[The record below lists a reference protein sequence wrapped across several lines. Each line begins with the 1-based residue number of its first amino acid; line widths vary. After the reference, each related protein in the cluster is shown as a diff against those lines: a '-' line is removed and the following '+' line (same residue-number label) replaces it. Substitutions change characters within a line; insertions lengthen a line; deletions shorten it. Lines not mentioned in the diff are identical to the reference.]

1 MLPDIELN
9 QLRRFLAVVEAGS
22 FIGAA
27 RQLNITQQAL
37 SSSIARMEEGAGV
50 RFLDRKRGGRIA
62 LTVFGRLL
70 LARARSQVAMS
81 ERTMSE
87 IGLLRDARG
96 GSVAIG
102 IGETMAGR
110 PVASAIRR
118 FHRQQPDVQIRLLE
132 GYTEMMI
139 ENLIAGEVDFVA
151 GGPSHD
157 PAHTADLEY
166 RHLFEVRDI
175 LAVRRNH
182 PLAGKRDLTLED
194 LAPFTWMVPAFRG
207 DVYDAI
213 LLAYMRAKLP
223 PPNHFIRTDAMAV
236 GSWLCLDDDY
246 IVTVSPDLI
255 GTLLASGALIPLASE
270 ETTLVR
276 HAFVITR
283 RDLRLSPPANRL
295 LEEVVFEAERNATKF
310 LNAHDREDHR

>member
-1 MLPDIELN
+1 MSSDIDLG
-9 QLRRFLAVVEAGS
+9 QLRRFVAIVEAGS
-22 FIGAA
+22 FIDAA
-27 RQLNITQQAL
+27 QRLNITQQAL

-50 RFLDRKRGGRIA
+50 RFLDRKRGGRIS
-62 LTVFGRLL
+62 LTIFGRLL
-70 LARARSQVAMS
+70 LARARTQIAMS

-96 GSVAIG
+96 GSVTLG

-118 FHRQQPDVQIRLLE
+118 FHREQPDVQIRLIE

-139 ENLIAGEVDFVA
+139 EKLIAGEVDFVA

-166 RHLFEVRDI
+166 RHLFEIRDI
-175 LAVRRNH
+175 LAVRRGH
-182 PLAGKRDLTLED
+182 PLANRPDVSLEE
-194 LAPFTWMVPAFRG
+194 LADYTWMVPAFRG

-223 PPNHFIRTDAMAV
+223 APKHFIRTDAMAV
-236 GSWLCLDDDY
+236 GTWLCLDDDY
-246 IVTVSPDLI
+246 IITVSPDLI
-255 GTLLASGALIPLASE
+255 GSLLSFGALQPLTIR

-276 HAFVITR
+276 HACVITR
-283 RDLRLSPPANRL
+283 RDARMSPPANRL
-295 LEEVVFEAERNATKF
+295 LEEIVFEAERSATD
-310 LNAHDREDHR
+310 LLSPHARQDR